1 MSIKL
6 RVNQSQ
12 ALTYNEM
19 DRNFSSFFYSA
30 SVDTTTATLRLHYT
44 GSTSL
49 NTVGE
54 DFSPGRTISIPLNP
68 TEGETPA
75 LVVAPPIRG
84 IQFNEDGSQL
94 GGSTNFV
101 YTTQGHLGIGT
112 GAPSQRLHVRGD
124 NTYPAILR
132 LESGTGNSTKRS
144 EVLFY
149 EANTFMGSI
158 GRGDTQNTNHLY
170 IKTYRAG
177 SSGLHGHLIVNIG
190 NSTDSG
196 AWTTTGLG
204 IGTLDPQQALHVEA
218 NGYFTGRVGIG
229 TAVDTSALNVFQNTQ
244 LQATSG
250 EYVHIAKFGITPL
263 ANSTFLNVT
272 AVRTSGGS
280 DWLTEGMR
288 IQNLID
294 TSYKSYIQFN
304 GHDNLDGF
312 SIGTGN
318 ANVGFGDVYNTVP
331 ERFRITGTGNVG
343 INTTTP
349 SERLTV
355 QGNISG
361 SGNIKVNGSA
371 NIGTSLTTGTSAAVG
386 TTLTVGS
393 TATIMD
399 VPLNTESNPRIL
411 VQSQTSGQVGQVQ
424 YITGIVPKG
433 AIMMWNSATAPSGW
447 AICDGNGGTPING
460 VAIPDL
466 RERFIVG
473 AGGDNPGVVTKN
485 YETAQFDLQANT
497 FYGSG
502 SVSLPF
508 NSLANGVY
516 NVVTTGVY
524 HHIPASIVVEGPV
537 GGQPYGERFFVY
549 QKTGSNPYYLIYS
562 TMVSNYILVR
572 GTFAG
577 AGSIPNFTPAT
588 SATTTTAGHY
598 FTQSAT
604 TMRGVADYG
613 REVSGAWV
621 NGKRPDHVGLYY
633 YDTLGY
639 NVGDRG
645 GFNEVK
651 MEVAQM
657 PSHFH
662 HTPGSVFK
670 SFTAGAGDYGNSSST
685 GTGTDGANNS
695 QTAIGNL
702 GSNYDANGA
711 ALEKTIGGYLPHEN
725 RPPYYALAF
734 IIYTGA

>member
-485 YETAQFDLQANT
+485 YATATFQRQADTWYGNT
-497 FYGSG
+497 DAAVPNYTADGEYTVVGTGPYYQGLISG
-502 SVSLPF
+502 
-508 NSLANGVY
+508 NGAVF
-516 NVVTTGVY
+516 
-524 HHIPASIVVEGPV
+524 AGPV
-537 GGQPYGERFFVY
+537 GGTGGVPYFVY
-549 QKTGSNPYYLIYS
+549 EKTGTTNKHYFIYS
-562 TMVSNYILVR
+562 VTENNYILV
-572 GTFAG
+572 TG
-577 AGSIPNFTPAT
+577 AFTPTPAT
-588 SATTTTAGHY
+588 INNFGLATNNTYTPGKY
-598 FTQSAT
+598 FRLPASLKKA
-604 TMRGVADYG
+604 VADYA
-613 REVSGAWV
+613 RDV
-621 NGKRPDHVGLYY
+621 NGVWTYGKRPDFPGFYY

-639 NVGDRG
+639 NVGDKG
-645 GFNEVK
+645 GFNEVT

-657 PSHFH
+657 PSHNHNFR
-662 HTPGSVFK
+662 GSN
-670 SFTAGAGDYGNSSST
+670 D
-685 GTGTDGANNS
+685 DNS
-695 QTAIGNL
+695 QEGIGLETSSNQLQADTVMQVAIENTGGN
-702 GSNYDANGA
+702 
-711 ALEKTIGGYLPHEN
+711 LPHEN

>member
-6 RVNQSQ
+6 RVNQPQ

-75 LVVAPPIRG
+75 LIVAPPVRG
-84 IQFNEDGSQL
+84 IQFNEDGNQL

-190 NSTDSG
+190 NGTDSG

-318 ANVGFGDVYNTVP
+318 ANVGFGDTYNTVP

-349 SERLTV
+349 SEKLTV

-361 SGNIKVNGSA
+361 SGTLQIATLANGSA
-371 NIGTSLTTGTSAAVG
+371 ATTSAV
-386 TTLTVGS
+386 V
-393 TATIMD
+393 ATSAGLFQKID
-399 VPLNTESNPRIL
+399 AAPI
-411 VQSQTSGQVGQVQ
+411 
-424 YITGIVPKG
+424 PKG
-433 AIMMWNSATAPSGW
+433 GIIMWSGAISAIPTGW
-447 AICDGNGGTPING
+447 YLCNGSNGTPNLQ
-460 VAIPDL
+460 D
-466 RERFIVG
+466 RFIVG
-473 AGGDNPGVVTKN
+473 AGNTYAVAATGGSKDAVVVTHTH
-485 YETAQFDLQANT
+485 TATSIDSGHTHQFTRENT
-497 FYGSG
+497 RGNGS
-502 SVSLPF
+502 
-508 NSLANGVY
+508 
-516 NVVTTGVY
+516 
-524 HHIPASIVVEGPV
+524 
-537 GGQPYGERFFVY
+537 
-549 QKTGSNPYYLIYS
+549 
-562 TMVSNYILVR
+562 
-572 GTFAG
+572 AG
-577 AGSIPNFTPAT
+577 AEDGGSSFQTDTTQTGFANI
-588 SATTTTAGHY
+588 TTTINSAG
-598 FTQSAT
+598 
-604 TMRGVADYG
+604 
-613 REVSGAWV
+613 ESGT
-621 NGKRPDHVGLYY
+621 NK
-633 YDTLGY
+633 
-639 NVGDRG
+639 
-645 GFNEVK
+645 
-651 MEVAQM
+651 
-657 PSHFH
+657 
-662 HTPGSVFK
+662 
-670 SFTAGAGDYGNSSST
+670 
-685 GTGTDGANNS
+685 
-695 QTAIGNL
+695 NL
-702 GSNYDANGA
+702 
-711 ALEKTIGGYLPHEN
+711 
-725 RPPYYALAF
+725 PPYYALAY
-734 IIYTGA
+734 IMYGGI

>member
-272 AVRTSGGS
+272 AVRTSGGT

-294 TSYKSYIQFN
+294 ASYKSYIQFN

-318 ANVGFGDVYNTVP
+318 ANVGLGDIYNTVP
-331 ERFRITGTGNVG
+331 ERFRITGIGNVG

-349 SERLTV
+349 SEKLTV

-361 SGNIKVNGSA
+361 SGTLQIATLANGSA
-371 NIGTSLTTGTSAAVG
+371 ATTSAVVA
-386 TTLTVGS
+386 
-393 TATIMD
+393 TAAGLFQKID
-399 VPLNTESNPRIL
+399 AAPI
-411 VQSQTSGQVGQVQ
+411 
-424 YITGIVPKG
+424 PKG
-433 AIMMWNSATAPSGW
+433 GIIMWSGDISAIPAGW
-447 AICDGNGGTPING
+447 YLCNGTNGTPNLQ
-460 VAIPDL
+460 D
-466 RERFIVG
+466 RFIVG
-473 AGGDNPGVVTKN
+473 AGNTYAVAATGGSKDAVVVTHTH
-485 YETAQFDLQANT
+485 TATSIDSGHTHQFTRENT
-497 FYGSG
+497 QGNGS
-502 SVSLPF
+502 
-508 NSLANGVY
+508 
-516 NVVTTGVY
+516 
-524 HHIPASIVVEGPV
+524 
-537 GGQPYGERFFVY
+537 
-549 QKTGSNPYYLIYS
+549 
-562 TMVSNYILVR
+562 
-572 GTFAG
+572 AG
-577 AGSIPNFTPAT
+577 AEDGT
-588 SATTTTAGHY
+588 SSFQTDTTQTGFANITTTINSAGE
-598 FTQSAT
+598 S
-604 TMRGVADYG
+604 
-613 REVSGAWV
+613 
-621 NGKRPDHVGLYY
+621 
-633 YDTLGY
+633 
-639 NVGDRG
+639 
-645 GFNEVK
+645 
-651 MEVAQM
+651 
-657 PSHFH
+657 
-662 HTPGSVFK
+662 
-670 SFTAGAGDYGNSSST
+670 
-685 GTGTDGANNS
+685 GTDK
-695 QTAIGNL
+695 NL
-702 GSNYDANGA
+702 
-711 ALEKTIGGYLPHEN
+711 
-725 RPPYYALAF
+725 PPYYALAY
-734 IIYTGA
+734 IMYGGI

>member
-75 LVVAPPIRG
+75 LVVAPPVRG

-112 GAPSQRLHVRGD
+112 GVPSQRLHVRGD

-229 TAVDTSALNVFQNTQ
+229 TSVDTSALNVFQNTQ

-361 SGNIKVNGSA
+361 SGTLQIATLANGSA
-371 NIGTSLTTGTSAAVG
+371 ATTSAVVA
-386 TTLTVGS
+386 
-393 TATIMD
+393 TAAGLFQKID
-399 VPLNTESNPRIL
+399 AAPI
-411 VQSQTSGQVGQVQ
+411 
-424 YITGIVPKG
+424 PKG
-433 AIMMWNSATAPSGW
+433 GIIMWSGAISAIPAGW
-447 AICDGNGGTPING
+447 FLCNGTNGTPN
-460 VAIPDL
+460 
-466 RERFIVG
+466 
-473 AGGDNPGVVTKN
+473 
-485 YETAQFDLQANT
+485 LQDK
-497 FYGSG
+497 
-502 SVSLPF
+502 
-508 NSLANGVY
+508 
-516 NVVTTGVY
+516 
-524 HHIPASIVVEGPV
+524 
-537 GGQPYGERFFVY
+537 FV
-549 QKTGSNPYYLIYS
+549 I
-562 TMVSNYILVR
+562 
-572 GTFAG
+572 
-577 AGSIPNFTPAT
+577 
-588 SATTTTAGHY
+588 
-598 FTQSAT
+598 
-604 TMRGVADYG
+604 
-613 REVSGAWV
+613 
-621 NGKRPDHVGLYY
+621 
-633 YDTLGY
+633 
-639 NVGDRG
+639 
-645 GFNEVK
+645 
-651 MEVAQM
+651 
-657 PSHFH
+657 
-662 HTPGSVFK
+662 
-670 SFTAGAGDYGNSSST
+670 GAGDTYAVATTGGSADAVIVAHGHTAVVTDPGHSHGWGYGTEQDDSGTGGSNREFTKTAATNAPASPAPILPNST
-685 GTGTDGANNS
+685 GVTVTINSTGESGTNK
-695 QTAIGNL
+695 NL
-702 GSNYDANGA
+702 
-711 ALEKTIGGYLPHEN
+711 
-725 RPPYYALAF
+725 PPYYALAY
-734 IIYTGA
+734 IMYGGI

>member
-124 NTYPAILR
+124 NTYPAVLR

-272 AVRTSGGS
+272 AVRTSGGTN
-280 DWLTEGMR
+280 WLTEGMR
-288 IQNLID
+288 IQNLVD

-318 ANVGFGDVYNTVP
+318 ANVGAGSTYNTVP
-331 ERFRITGTGNVG
+331 ERFRITSTGNVG
-343 INTTTP
+343 IGTTTP
-349 SERLTV
+349 TEKLTV

-361 SGNIKVNGSA
+361 SGTLQIATLATGSA
-371 NIGTSLTTGTSAAVG
+371 ATTSAVVA
-386 TTLTVGS
+386 
-393 TATIMD
+393 TAAGLFQKID
-399 VPLNTESNPRIL
+399 AAPI
-411 VQSQTSGQVGQVQ
+411 
-424 YITGIVPKG
+424 PKG
-433 AIMMWNSATAPSGW
+433 GIIMWSGAISAIPAGW
-447 AICDGNGGTPING
+447 RLCDGGAING
-460 VAIPDL
+460 MTTPNLQDK
-466 RERFIVG
+466 FIVG
-473 AGGDNPGVVTKN
+473 AGNTYAVATTGGSADAVVVAHGHTAIVTDPGHSHNWGYGTERDDDGTGGSN
-485 YETAQFDLQANT
+485 REFTETAATN
-497 FYGSG
+497 
-502 SVSLPF
+502 
-508 NSLANGVY
+508 A
-516 NVVTTGVY
+516 
-524 HHIPASIVVEGPV
+524 PASPA
-537 GGQPYGERFFVY
+537 P
-549 QKTGSNPYYLIYS
+549 
-562 TMVSNYILVR
+562 IL
-572 GTFAG
+572 
-577 AGSIPNFTPAT
+577 PN
-588 SATTTTAGHY
+588 
-598 FTQSAT
+598 
-604 TMRGVADYG
+604 
-613 REVSGAWV
+613 
-621 NGKRPDHVGLYY
+621 
-633 YDTLGY
+633 
-639 NVGDRG
+639 
-645 GFNEVK
+645 
-651 MEVAQM
+651 
-657 PSHFH
+657 
-662 HTPGSVFK
+662 
-670 SFTAGAGDYGNSSST
+670 ST
-685 GTGTDGANNS
+685 GITVTINSTGESGINK
-695 QTAIGNL
+695 NL
-702 GSNYDANGA
+702 
-711 ALEKTIGGYLPHEN
+711 
-725 RPPYYALAF
+725 PPYYALAY
-734 IIYTGA
+734 IMYGGI